1 MSALPPNPAWPD
13 AVTLVCLLK
22 NRTPQH
28 FIKNIKTDIEVLK
41 VEQQSYPVT
50 INQTE
55 YQNSY
60 VCSPFT
66 AYISYAREE
75 LGLIKSTHQKWLF
88 RRVIWAVSGLLK
100 RGKINQTVSI
110 NNWLFST
117 NLIPELQP
125 ETVSQFTQELT
136 GLHPNHSL
144 SIRSLNTVTNPQLM
158 KHLSENGWIMLP
170 ARQVYL
176 FNADEDNWWKRNNVQ
191 NDQRLLR
198 KTALEQVLPQ
208 EHTSE
213 DFKAIET
220 CFNQLYIE
228 KHSQYNPQYIAEY
241 FELLHQNKLI
251 EFFSF
256 RDENNKIV
264 ASIGL
269 FTQLNIITS
278 PIVGYDTTQ
287 PKSLG
292 LYRLLIAQLLKI
304 THERGQVLNLSSG
317 ASDFKKQRGGKP
329 VIEYTALYVNHLP
342 YQQKFILRV
351 FTKLMNRFAPK
362 VFANNA
368 I

>member
-1 MSALPPNPAWPD
+1 MSALPSNPAWPD
-13 AVTLVCLLK
+13 SVTLVCLLK

-28 FIKNIKTDIEVLK
+28 FIKNIKTDIEILN
-41 VEQQSYPVT
+41 VEQQFFPIT
-50 INQTE
+50 INRTE
-55 YQNSY
+55 YKNSY
-60 VCSPFT
+60 VCSPYT
-66 AYISYAREE
+66 AYISYARDE
-75 LGLIKSTHQKWLF
+75 LGLIKSSHQKWLF
-88 RRVIWAVSGLLK
+88 RGVIWVAAGLLK
-100 RGKINQTVSI
+100 WGKINQTVSI

-117 NLIPELQP
+117 NLIPEWQSA
-125 ETVSQFTQELT
+125 TVAQFTQALT

-144 SIRSLNTVTNPQLM
+144 SIRSLNTVTNPKLM
-158 KHLSENGWIMLP
+158 NHLSANGWIMLP
-170 ARQVYL
+170 ARHVYL
-176 FNADEDNWWKRNNVQ
+176 FNTGEDNWWKRNNVQ
-191 NDQRLLR
+191 NDQRLLK
-198 KTALEQVLPQ
+198 KTALLQVLPQ

-213 DFKAIET
+213 DFKAIES

-228 KHSQYNPQYIAEY
+228 KHSQYNPQYTAEY

-287 PKSLG
+287 PKSVG

-304 THERGQVLNLSSG
+304 TRERGQALNLSSG
-317 ASDFKKQRGGKP
+317 ASDFKKQRGGQP

-342 YQQKFILRV
+342 AYQKTILRV
-351 FTKLMNRFAPK
+351 FAKAMNRFAPK
-362 VFANNA
+362 VFAKND